1 MVVGALA
8 DAATLRMLSIRAILS
23 PPSLRRAGHGLGRDI
38 ALACRGMVTAPALTL
53 AIVAIYGLLFALG
66 WLVLYFGV
74 YLPRGGVQP

>member
-1 MVVGALA
+1 MQEASG
-8 DAATLRMLSIRAILS
+8 
-23 PPSLRRAGHGLGRDI
+23 PGRHP
-38 ALACRGMVTAPALTL
+38 RGTL